1 MRQFDVCRNSGRNRA
16 LVPYL
21 FAIQSNEF
29 SWKKTHMV
37 VPLLR
42 TETSMATLG
51 PTLKIMGDVVDADVF
66 QMFAVPRDKLDA
78 VVAYVDDEDNAFAF
92 IAAIDRAISQGY
104 S

>member
-1 MRQFDVCRNSGRNRA
+1 
-16 LVPYL
+16 
-21 FAIQSNEF
+21 
-29 SWKKTHMV
+29 
-37 VPLLR
+37 
-42 TETSMATLG
+42 
-51 PTLKIMGDVVDADVF
+51 MGDVVDADVF